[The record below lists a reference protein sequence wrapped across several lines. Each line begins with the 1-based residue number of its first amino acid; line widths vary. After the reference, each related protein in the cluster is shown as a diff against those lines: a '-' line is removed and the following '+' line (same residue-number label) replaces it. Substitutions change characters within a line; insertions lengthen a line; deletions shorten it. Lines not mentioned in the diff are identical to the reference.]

1 MEHRIYAK
9 QALKK
14 RTFFQKMLG
23 QKPKENALIEINN
36 LLAEKDLRLITVDE
50 IHNITNKYGVNLISD
65 FGEDTFIFYRNYLT
79 SCLEDKFLSEEE
91 IEDLKNLKKI
101 LGLSDKDVNQIHA
114 EMSGSIY
121 KDAVDKVIEDG
132 ELDEQERVFIEK
144 LQKDLNLSDEIASNI
159 YQQRGEEL
167 IKNMMSNAISDS
179 KLNPKEEKE
188 LYEIAKNLNAEIKM
202 DSATKSSLEKYK
214 LYWKIENDEMP
225 ELADHKLAIPRSEK
239 VYFKTNSIW
248 FENIDESL
256 TIDASPN
263 TLSIKIAKGL
273 YWRKANEEENIKN
286 LDKNW
291 KAQDEGN
298 LYLTNKRI
306 LFKGKNGDKIILLS
320 RIIDFSVF
328 ANGIEIQREGGKI
341 PFLKLENTSDI
352 FAMLLGKSI
361 SQLSI

>member
-9 QALKK
+9 QELKK

-36 LLAEKDLRLITVDE
+36 LLAEKDLRSITVDE
-50 IHNITNKYGVNLISD
+50 IHSITHKYGVNLMND
-65 FGEDTFIFYRNYLT
+65 FGDDIFVFYKNYLT

-91 IEDLKNLKKI
+91 IDDLKNLKHI
-101 LGLSDKDVNQIHA
+101 LGLNDKDVNQIHA

-121 KDAVDKVIEDG
+121 KEAVDKVIQDG
-132 ELDEQERVFIEK
+132 ELDEEERVFIEK
-144 LQKDLNLSDEIASNI
+144 LQKDLNLSDEIAGNI
-159 YQQRGEEL
+159 YKQRGEEL

-179 KLNPKEEKE
+179 KLNPQEEKE
-188 LYEIAKNLNAEIKM
+188 LYAIAKNLNAEIKI
-202 DSATKSSLEKYK
+202 DAATKSSLEKYK

-225 ELADHKLAIPRSEK
+225 ELADHDLAIPRSEK
-239 VYFKTNSIW
+239 VYFKTSSIW
-248 FENIDESL
+248 YENPSDD
-256 TIDASPN
+256 TVVNVSPN

-273 YWRKANEEENIKN
+273 YWRKANEKDNIKD
-286 LDKNW
+286 LSKGW
-291 KAQDEGN
+291 QQEDEGN
-298 LYLTNKRI
+298 LYLTNKRL

-328 ANGIEIQREGGKI
+328 ADGIEVQREGGKV
-341 PFLKLENTSDI
+341 PFLKLDNTSDI